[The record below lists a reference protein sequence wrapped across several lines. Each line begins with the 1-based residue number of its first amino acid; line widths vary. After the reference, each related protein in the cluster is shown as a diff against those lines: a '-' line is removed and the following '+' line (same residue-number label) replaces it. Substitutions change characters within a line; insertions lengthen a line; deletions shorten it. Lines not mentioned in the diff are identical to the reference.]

1 MYYIYMIKNNA
12 NKLYIG
18 VTKNI
23 DKRIYSHNTNQ
34 GANFTKNKKN
44 FTLVFQENYATLKE
58 ARQREIQL
66 KKWRREKKEMI
77 IKRYSLGLET
87 KLAN

>member
-1 MYYIYMIKNNA
+1 MFYVYMIKNNA

-23 DKRIYSHNTNQ
+23 DKRINSHNINQ
-34 GANFTKNKKN
+34 GANFTKNKN
-44 FTLVFQENYATLKE
+44 SFELVFQEKYDTLKE

-66 KKWRREKKEMI
+66 KKWRREKKEML
-77 IKRYSLGLET
+77 IKRYLLELET
-87 KLAN
+87 KN